1 MAPLADRPS
10 RLRRGAEGWS
20 LLGAVFQ
27 KLIWLLPAGMLANL
41 TYTFLRTD
49 HTRLGDVLEISPGFL
64 LLAVVLVLLPWFFN
78 AWRLWRW
85 LRFLRH
91 PLSFARVVRMVLV
104 CELGAAISPS
114 AMGGGGFKA
123 ALLMQQGLRS
133 GTALG
138 LMMVGTFESALFPL
152 IVIPSA
158 WFVLDLAE
166 ASWMSVL
173 LRTLTERGGS
183 VAAAFAI
190 LLGILLALDRFGRR
204 FSILRIIH
212 ERVRRTLADAKHV
225 TDLTRGEGKW
235 LFAGNVLLAVF
246 QWSAR
251 FLVAGVLF
259 LGLGMEINLLHAA
272 VLQWCCLTAMNFI
285 PTPGATG
292 GAEVMFLLIYD
303 GWLPQEGI
311 ALAMSAWRFLSFYF
325 LSLTAALIVW
335 LVRPRRTRVGDREPG
350 KRSCPP
356 LSMAYARMP
365 DRRSVRTWFR

>member
-1 MAPLADRPS
+1 
-10 RLRRGAEGWS
+10 
-20 LLGAVFQ
+20 
-27 KLIWLLPAGMLANL
+27 
-41 TYTFLRTD
+41 
-49 HTRLGDVLEISPGFL
+49 
-64 LLAVVLVLLPWFFN
+64 
-78 AWRLWRW
+78 
-85 LRFLRH
+85 
-91 PLSFARVVRMVLV
+91 
-104 CELGAAISPS
+104 
-114 AMGGGGFKA
+114 
-123 ALLMQQGLRS
+123 MQQGLRS

-173 LRTLTERGGS
+173 LRMLTERGSS
-183 VAAAFAI
+183 VAAASVI

-335 LVRPRRTRVGDREPG
+335 LVRPRRTRVGGREPG
-350 KRSCPP
+350 KRSCLP

-365 DRRSVRTWFR
+365 DRRSVRPWFR